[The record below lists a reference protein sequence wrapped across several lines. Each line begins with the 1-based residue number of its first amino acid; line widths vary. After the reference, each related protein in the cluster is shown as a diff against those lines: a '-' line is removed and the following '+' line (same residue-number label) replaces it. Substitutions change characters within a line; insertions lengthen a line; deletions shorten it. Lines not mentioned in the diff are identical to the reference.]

1 MGDESGGIAALTH
14 VGIDVSD
21 LGRAE
26 EFYSALLGVKRYAAW
41 DQYIAFEPL
50 PNGMIVYLQQ
60 VPEKKSSKTRV
71 HFDLTVSDIKATVP
85 RVEAIGGRLLVE
97 EYGEPTDGLAV
108 FADPDGNEF
117 CLMNFDLD
125 SKASK
130 D

>member
-1 MGDESGGIAALTH
+1 MAEQVDGIAPLTH

-50 PNGMIVYLQQ
+50 TNGLIVYLQQ
-60 VPEKKSSKTRV
+60 VPDKKTSKSRV

-85 RVEAIGGRLLVE
+85 KVQALGARLLVE
-97 EYGEPTDGLAV
+97 EFGEPTDGLAV

-117 CLMNFDLD
+117 CLMKFDLD
-125 SKASK
+125 SKVSK
-130 D
+130 E

>member
-1 MGDESGGIAALTH
+1 MAEETSAIAPLTH

-50 PNGMIVYLQQ
+50 TNGLIVYLQQ
-60 VPEKKSSKTRV
+60 VPDKKTSKSRV
-71 HFDLTVSDIKATVP
+71 HFDLTVSDIKAAVP
-85 RVEAIGGRLLVE
+85 KVQALGARLLVE
-97 EYGEPTDGLAV
+97 EFGEPTDGLAV

-117 CLMNFDLD
+117 CLMKFDLD
-125 SKASK
+125 SKVSK
-130 D
+130 E

>member
-1 MGDESGGIAALTH
+1 MTDQSGAVGSLNHI
-14 VGIDVSD
+14 GIDVSN
-21 LGRAE
+21 LERAE
-26 EFYSALLGVKRYAAW
+26 AFYSALLDVKRYAAW
-41 DQYIAFEPL
+41 DEYIAFTPL
-50 PNGMIVYLQQ
+50 PNGVIVYLQQ
-60 VPEKKSSKTRV
+60 VPEKKTTKSRI
-71 HFDLTVSDIKATVP
+71 HFDLTVPDIKAAVP
-85 RVEAIGGRLLVE
+85 RVQALGARLLNE

>member
-1 MGDESGGIAALTH
+1 MTDQSGAIAALTH

-21 LGRAE
+21 LERAE
-26 EFYSALLGVKRYAAW
+26 AFYSALLGVERYAAW
-41 DQYIAFEPL
+41 DQFIAFTPL
-50 PNGMIVYLQQ
+50 SNGMIVYLQQ
-60 VPEKKSSKTRV
+60 VPEKKTAKTRV
-71 HFDLTVSDIKATVP
+71 HFDLTAPDVMAAVP
-85 RVEAIGGRLLVE
+85 RVQALGARLLNE

-117 CLMNFDLD
+117 CLLNFDLA

>member
-1 MGDESGGIAALTH
+1 MAEQVDGIAPLTH

-50 PNGMIVYLQQ
+50 TNGLIVYLQQ
-60 VPEKKSSKTRV
+60 VPDKKTSKSRV
-71 HFDLTVSDIKATVP
+71 HFDLTVSDIKAAVP
-85 RVEAIGGRLLVE
+85 KVQALGARLLVE
-97 EYGEPTDGLAV
+97 EFGEPTDGLAV

-117 CLMNFDLD
+117 CLMKFDLD
-125 SKASK
+125 SKVSK
-130 D
+130 E

>member
-26 EFYSALLGVKRYAAW
+26 AFYSALLGVKRYRAW
-41 DQYIAFEPL
+41 DEYVALEPL
-50 PNGMIVYLQQ
+50 PNGMIVFLQQ
-60 VPEKKSSKTRV
+60 VPDKKTSKTRV
-71 HFDLTVSDIKATVP
+71 HVDLTVSDVKATVP
-85 RVEAIGGRLLVE
+85 KVQALGARLLVE

-117 CLMNFDLD
+117 CLLNFDLD
-125 SKASK
+125 AVPV
-130 D
+130 DC

>member
-1 MGDESGGIAALTH
+1 MVQETGAIAALTH

-26 EFYSALLGVKRYAAW
+26 KFYSALLGVKRYAAW

-50 PNGMIVYLQQ
+50 PNGIIVYLQQ
-60 VPEKKSSKTRV
+60 VHEKKTSKTRV
-71 HFDLTVSDIKATVP
+71 HFDLTVADIRATVP
-85 RVEAIGGRLLVE
+85 RVKALGARLLAE
-97 EYGEPTDGLAV
+97 EFGEPTDGLAV

-125 SKASK
+125 SKVAK

>member
-1 MGDESGGIAALTH
+1 MTDESGAIAALTH

-21 LGRAE
+21 LERAE
-26 EFYSALLGVKRYAAW
+26 AFYSALLGVERYAAW
-41 DQYIAFEPL
+41 DQFIAFTPL

-60 VPEKKSSKTRV
+60 VPEKKTAKTRV
-71 HFDLTVSDIKATVP
+71 HFDLTAPDVMAAVP
-85 RVEAIGGRLLVE
+85 KVQALGARLLNE

-108 FADPDGNEF
+108 FADLDGNEF
-117 CLMNFDLD
+117 CLLNFDLE

>member
-1 MGDESGGIAALTH
+1 MAEETGAIAPLTH

-50 PNGMIVYLQQ
+50 TNGLIVYLQQ
-60 VPEKKSSKTRV
+60 VPDKKISKSRV

-85 RVEAIGGRLLVE
+85 KVQALGARLLVE
-97 EYGEPTDGLAV
+97 EFGEPTDGLAV

-117 CLMNFDLD
+117 CLMKFDLD
-125 SKASK
+125 SKVSK
-130 D
+130 E